1 MYSSDNAPSKPNT
14 FSKTTDLSVK
24 NVFGPALETIGSS
37 GLFGPTS
44 FQGYAKQHG
53 YNVSRKTCE
62 LISKDAIESLP
73 MELRA
78 SQSMVLRLGSAAD
91 GRGTAFAIV
100 KVPDLRDFFLMHEK
114 VFSNEPETFSATGS
128 ETNLMAFRLLP
139 KLTETSLVNLA
150 LASGV
155 LGSALQIDSTSQVL
169 VPATGQSTYSFTFQ
183 PHQSVPTSLT
193 HNRGQVEIDALF
205 FAPRNGKEC
214 LFLVEAKTGN
224 GRQSLAKHKLVY
236 PVLALRREIPRAIPI
251 VPVYLHVE
259 RSDREY
265 RFHVAE
271 CELVVPAETL
281 PVLCDLRVV
290 SNRTLVL
297 PSFSQSL

>member
-1 MYSSDNAPSKPNT
+1 M
-14 FSKTTDLSVK
+14 K

-53 YNVSRKTCE
+53 YNGSRKTCE

-73 MELRA
+73 IELRE
-78 SQSMVLRLGSAAD
+78 SQSMALRLGSAAD

-100 KVPDLRDFFLMHEK
+100 KVPDLRDFFLMHET
-114 VFSNEPETFSATGS
+114 VFSNEPEAFVPTGS
-128 ETNLMAFRLLP
+128 ETNLMAFRFLP

-155 LGSALQIDSTSQVL
+155 LGSALQIDDTSQAL
-169 VPATGQSTYSFTFQ
+169 IPATGQSIYSFTFQ
-183 PHQSVPTSLT
+183 PHQCVPTSLT

-214 LFLVEAKTGN
+214 LFLVEAKTGS
-224 GRQSLAKHKLVY
+224 GRRSLAKHKLVY
-236 PVLALRREIPRAIPI
+236 PLLALRGEIPRTIPI
-251 VPVYLHVE
+251 VPVYMHAE
-259 RSDREY
+259 RTHSEY

-271 CELVVPAETL
+271 CELEVPAETL

-297 PSFSQSL
+297 PSFSECN